1 MGCGTVAERYAE
13 VLLARI
19 AEEADGEAVFAEAG
33 RLERAFAA
41 DPRIGKL
48 LDDPAIP
55 EEAKA
60 RALVSCDPERTAAM
74 RSFVLFLA
82 ARRRVALL
90 PAVVARVR
98 EEGERRRGTRRA
110 TVWSARELEPAEL
123 ERLKR
128 FARKRAGGECILETR
143 VDPGVVGGFRMRL
156 GDRMVDC
163 SLRRQLD
170 LLRGRLGA

>member
-19 AEEADGEAVFAEAG
+19 AEEADGGAVFAEAA

-74 RSFVLFLA
+74 RSFILFLA

-90 PAVVARVR
+90 PAVAARVR

-128 FARKRAGGECILETR
+128 FARRRTGGECVLETR
-143 VDPGVVGGFRMRL
+143 VDPAVIGGFRMRL